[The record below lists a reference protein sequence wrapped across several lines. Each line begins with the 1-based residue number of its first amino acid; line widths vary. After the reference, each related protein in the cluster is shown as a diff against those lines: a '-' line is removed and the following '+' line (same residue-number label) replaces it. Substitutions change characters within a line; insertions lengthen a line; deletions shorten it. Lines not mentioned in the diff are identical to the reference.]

1 MTFSSHQPEYNKDA
15 NEAQNYP
22 APSSKSHPTRF
33 EAAADASTNT
43 ATDEGRSAVAPDGVT
58 VEVDL
63 HLQPRKEPSLFRNR
77 NFMLLWVAQALTQT
91 AQNTLNLALVDYVT
105 RLTNGSPTATAIA
118 TVAFV
123 LPGVFFSALAGVF
136 VDRFNKRYI
145 LIATNG
151 LRALIVP
158 WLVLMSGIPVG
169 IAVPCIFLI

>member
-1 MTFSSHQPEYNKDA
+1 MSFSSQKPEYN
-15 NEAQNYP
+15 EESV
-22 APSSKSHPTRF
+22 SSPKRATGIKQASKHHT
-33 EAAADASTNT
+33 EAAADASANPTSEVSPENI
-43 ATDEGRSAVAPDGVT
+43 T

-63 HLQPRKEPSLFRNR
+63 NLQPKKEPSLFRNR
-77 NFMLLWVAQALTQT
+77 NFMLLWIAQALTQT
-91 AQNTLNLALVDYVT
+91 AQNTLNLALVDYVS

-151 LRALIVP
+151 LR
-158 WLVLMSGIPVG
+158 
-169 IAVPCIFLI
+169 